1 METDKKKIITDNDM
15 NRIERLLRSY
25 FKENKE
31 QCNMYNNMAFVL
43 SNKFA
48 DSRADIYSDTFDDIH
63 NFLTCVINA
72 TSDIS
77 NNKEIDYPSFETL
90 DEEAKQCL
98 IRIME
103 HLKSIKNNDILSSY
117 LEFFILFTDVKTLL
131 SNNETNLLD
140 KNNGRN
146 VDSIPSFLSV
156 LNEINSK
163 KYAYY
168 FRGQENSEWE
178 PIASVF
184 RSDYNGKEKQFYD
197 DILKHCPREFDGLGH
212 LDRLVKMQH
221 YGLPTRLL
229 DITSNP
235 LVALYFAC
243 QPYSSE
249 KNETD
254 GAVFVFQPKEV
265 KNAESDVGMMIAA
278 LACFS
283 EEDQSMI
290 AASSFNFFEDTSI
303 YKDGSVERFFYEI
316 SKERPSFKRVI
327 KPKDLHKNCF
337 IQPKYTNERVK
348 CQAGAFVMIGID
360 KDSLVKSK
368 EKDDLAAKYK
378 IIIPKENKENLL
390 IELDKLAINRAT
402 VYQNLENVTK
412 YIREKK

>member
-1 METDKKKIITDNDM
+1 MEEHKKIITDNDM

-31 QCNMYNNMAFVL
+31 QCNKYNNMAFVL

-212 LDRLVKMQH
+212 LDRLVKM
-221 YGLPTRLL
+221 
-229 DITSNP
+229 
-235 LVALYFAC
+235 
-243 QPYSSE
+243 
-249 KNETD
+249 
-254 GAVFVFQPKEV
+254 
-265 KNAESDVGMMIAA
+265 
-278 LACFS
+278 
-283 EEDQSMI
+283 
-290 AASSFNFFEDTSI
+290 
-303 YKDGSVERFFYEI
+303 
-316 SKERPSFKRVI
+316 
-327 KPKDLHKNCF
+327 
-337 IQPKYTNERVK
+337 
-348 CQAGAFVMIGID
+348 
-360 KDSLVKSK
+360 
-368 EKDDLAAKYK
+368 
-378 IIIPKENKENLL
+378 
-390 IELDKLAINRAT
+390 
-402 VYQNLENVTK
+402 
-412 YIREKK
+412 